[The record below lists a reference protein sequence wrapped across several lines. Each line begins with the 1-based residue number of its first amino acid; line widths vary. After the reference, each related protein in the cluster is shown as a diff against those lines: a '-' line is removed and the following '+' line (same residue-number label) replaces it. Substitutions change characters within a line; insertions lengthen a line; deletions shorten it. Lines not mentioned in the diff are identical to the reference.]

1 MDNEEKIIDLLE
13 KILERLNSIESS
25 NDSISS
31 DCSSISSHTFDN
43 DNMYK
48 ELQKINHTVE
58 QIQEKLDSL
67 EE

>member
-1 MDNEEKIIDLLE
+1 MNNEEKIIDLLE
-13 KILERLNSIESS
+13 KILDKLNNIESS

-31 DCSSISSHTFDN
+31 DCSSISSNTYDN
-43 DNMYK
+43 ENMYS
-48 ELQKINHTVE
+48 ELQKINYTVE